1 MELLLIAVIVIAGW
15 FIYKKVGPGKSVT
28 SITSEEAKRKFGDRN
43 VQFIDV
49 RTPGEYKGQKVKQ
62 FKNMPLNELSKRTK
76 ELDSN
81 KEVVVIC
88 QSGMRSS
95 KACGELKRQGFTS
108 VSNVRGGMNMWK

>member
-1 MELLLIAVIVIAGW
+1 MELFLIAIIVIAVW
-15 FIYKKVGPGKSVT
+15 FIYKKFAHGKGVAT
-28 SITSEEAKRKFGDRN
+28 ITSEQAKAKFNDRN

-62 FKNMPLNELSKRTK
+62 FKNMPLYQLSKRSK
-76 ELDSN
+76 ELDPN

-95 KACGELKRQGFTS
+95 KACGELKSQGFTS

>member
-1 MELLLIAVIVIAGW
+1 MELILIAVIVIAAW
-15 FIYKKVGPGKSVT
+15 FIYKKVGPGKGVAT
-28 SITSEEAKRKFGDRN
+28 ITSEQAKAKFNDRN

-49 RTPGEYKGQKVKQ
+49 RTPGEYKGQNVKQ
-62 FKNMPLNELSKRTK
+62 FKNMPLHQLSKRAK
-76 ELDSN
+76 ELDPN

-95 KACGELKRQGFTS
+95 KACGELRRQGFTS